1 MNEPSSEFDPV
12 DDLAEEFLKR
22 YRGGERPSL
31 SEYAGKYPEL
41 AERIRAVFP
50 ALVAMEEAGHGAG
63 QAIGPHADPCGSGTL
78 TPERLGDYL
87 LLRRVGAGGMGIVY
101 EAIQESLGRHV
112 ALKTLPFHHLSDSTR
127 LERFRR
133 EARAAARLH
142 HTHIVPVFGVGEHEG
157 LHYYTMQFIRGHGL
171 DAVLREVKRRRRD
184 PSPSTATE
192 AQDGNVSSVI
202 LASCLHTGRFPANL
216 AEPEEGGSLATADS
230 PANQSPAAVP
240 PTTSPSSSGDRSELS
255 DQPETQYLRS
265 VARIGVQVA
274 EALEYAHRQG
284 ILHRDIKPSNLL
296 LDADGEVWVT
306 DFGLAKAQDSDDLTR
321 TGDIVGTL
329 RYMAPERFNGW
340 SDPRSDVYALGATLY
355 ELLTLQ
361 APFDGTDRVRLV
373 ERVLHESPVSL
384 RQLDRRIPRDLETIV
399 LKALA
404 KEPGERYATAGQMAE
419 DLQRFLTD
427 RSILARRLTTTERTW
442 RWCRRN
448 PVVAA
453 LLALVGCL
461 LIAGTVASS
470 LAAVRFKG
478 LAFRESA
485 AKSDLS
491 QALGREQAATR
502 AAQHNAE
509 ALERQGYISLVALSL
524 RENQADNISLA
535 EQSLERCPPHLRG
548 WEWRYCNWR
557 NHRELRTI
565 RYDPGSRYSSRG
577 VCLSPDGQRMVC
589 IGRESFLVCNL
600 DGTEICT
607 MQGHDDDLGAAAW
620 SRDGKTIAVCG
631 KDSLIRLWDSDTGA
645 EKGVLRGHV
654 SQVNSLC
661 FSPDDT
667 RLASA
672 AGSSPGAPRP
682 LPEVK
687 LWDIAARREIR
698 SFQGILGRS
707 AQHVTFSAD
716 GKLLVAAD
724 TSWAARLWEVGSGKK
739 LKDFEGGHSDA
750 VNAVAFSPDGRRLAT
765 ASEDALVVVWDVSSG
780 AQVRTLSGHT
790 GAVYSPTFLPD
801 GRRLATSSEDSTIRV
816 WDFENGR
823 LLLNLHGHHGGTGL
837 IGFDRTGARLISGGA
852 DGMIKL
858 WDATVES
865 DPPVLFGHT
874 GWCYGIAFHPGGKI
888 IATCGWGGILT
899 WDAASGRKLATIGAD
914 QRVPE
919 GIAYSRDGTRLFSSE
934 RKGQVDVW
942 NAATGALLL
951 SLKGHKGEVFVV
963 AFVSDD
969 LGVVT
974 AGDDGTVRL
983 WDPATG
989 LERQRIR
996 THEGGPAVIDKRPIG
1011 LAVSPDGCRIATVTP
1026 SGPARIWDRASGQAL
1041 LTIGSPAKTK
1051 PSGAGIAFDS
1061 NGDRLA
1067 FAGDNDEV
1075 LIVDAADGRTLAT
1088 LTGHTGEVESIAFA
1102 PDGSRIAVSGA
1113 DRIIRVWDP
1122 VRGDELLSLRGHW
1135 SEVCGLA
1142 WSCDGRY
1149 LASVSHDRT
1158 VRVWDGGPAEYITIK
1173 DRNLVSGME
1182 KGNP

>member
-1 MNEPSSEFDPV
+1 MNSASTGVDPL
-12 DDLAEEFLKR
+12 DDLADEFLDR
-22 YRGGERPSL
+22 CRRGERPL
-31 SEYAGKYPEL
+31 LTEYTERYPEL
-41 AERIRAVFP
+41 AERIRSVFP
-50 ALVAMEEAGHGAG
+50 ALIVMEE
-63 QAIGPHADPCGSGTL
+63 IGPGESQANLLELDQKGSGATM
-78 TPERLGDYL
+78 PQRLGDYL
-87 LLRRVGAGGMGIVY
+87 LLRPIGSGGMGMVY

-112 ALKTLPFHHLSDSTR
+112 ALKTRPFHHLSDPTR

-171 DAVLREVKRRRRD
+171 DTVLEEVKRLRHDPSTPAAAEVPADQHLPTTLALGLRSGRLPAAEIGREASTGAIVSQSHLGPELAPEASTSL
-184 PSPSTATE
+184 PSPSSD
-192 AQDGNVSSVI
+192 Q
-202 LASCLHTGRFPANL
+202 
-216 AEPEEGGSLATADS
+216 
-230 PANQSPAAVP
+230 
-240 PTTSPSSSGDRSELS
+240 SELS
-255 DQPETQYLRS
+255 NQPEAQYLRS

-274 EALEYAHRQG
+274 EALEYAHQQG

-296 LDADGEVWVT
+296 LDAYGEVWVT
-306 DFGLAKAQDSDDLTR
+306 DFGLAKAQGSDELTR
-321 TGDIVGTL
+321 AGDIVGTL
-329 RYMAPERFNGW
+329 RYMAPERFDGW

-355 ELLTLQ
+355 EFLALRP
-361 APFDGTDRVRLV
+361 AFDEPDRVKLID
-373 ERVLHESPVSL
+373 RVLHVSVMPL

-453 LLALVGCL
+453 LLALVGFL

-502 AAQHNAE
+502 AVQHNAE
-509 ALERQGYISLVALSL
+509 ELERQGYISLVALSL
-524 RENQADNISLA
+524 RENQADNIGLA

-577 VCLSPDGQRMVC
+577 GYLSPDAQRMVC

-607 MQGHDDDLGAAAW
+607 MQGHDDDLGTAAW

-631 KDSLIRLWDSDTGA
+631 KDSLIRLWDSKTGA
-645 EKGVLRGHV
+645 EKGVLRGHA
-654 SQVNSLC
+654 SQVYSLC

-672 AGSSPGAPRP
+672 AGSSPGAPKP

-687 LWDIAARREIR
+687 LWDIAAQREIR
-698 SFQGILGRS
+698 SFQGILGR
-707 AQHVTFSAD
+707 AAYHVTFSAD
-716 GKLLVAAD
+716 GKLLAAAD
-724 TSWAARLWEVGSGKK
+724 TSWAARLWEVDSGKK
-739 LKDFEGGHSDA
+739 LKDFEGGHSDV
-750 VNAVAFSPDGRRLAT
+750 VNAVAFSTDGRRLAT
-765 ASEDALVVVWDVSSG
+765 ASADALVVVWDVSSG

-790 GAVYSPTFLPD
+790 GGVYSPTFHPD

-816 WDFENGR
+816 WDFEKGR
-823 LLLNLHGHHGGTGL
+823 LLLNLHGHHGSTGL
-837 IGFDRTGARLISGGA
+837 IGFDRTGARMVSGGA

-858 WDATVES
+858 WDATVDS

-874 GWCYGIAFHPGGKI
+874 GWCFGIAYHPGGRI
-888 IATCGWGGILT
+888 VSTCGWGGNLT

-914 QRVPE
+914 EGVPE
-919 GIAYSRDGTRLFSSE
+919 GIAYSRDGTRLFSATE
-934 RKGQVDVW
+934 DGTVKVW
-942 NAATGALLL
+942 NAATGALMLNM
-951 SLKGHKGEVFVV
+951 KGHKGQVFVV

-974 AGDDGTVRL
+974 AGEDGTVRL

-989 LERQRIR
+989 VERKQIR
-996 THEGGPAVIDKRPIG
+996 THEGGLIVDRQTTIG
-1011 LAVSPDGCRIATVTP
+1011 LAVSPDGRRIATVTP
-1026 SGPARIWDRASGQAL
+1026 SGPARIWELASGRAL
-1041 LTIGSPAKTK
+1041 LTIGSPTKKK
-1051 PSGAGIAFDS
+1051 PSGVGIAFDS
-1061 NGDRLA
+1061 NGERLA
-1067 FAGDNDEV
+1067 FAGDDNQV
-1075 LIVDAADGRTLAT
+1075 LIVDTADGQTLAT
-1088 LTGHTGEVESIAFA
+1088 LSGETGEVESIAFA
-1102 PDGSRIAVSGA
+1102 PDGSRIATAGA
-1113 DRIIRVWDP
+1113 HRTIRIWDP

-1158 VRVWDGGPAEYITIK
+1158 VRVWDGGPADYITIK
-1173 DRNLVSGME
+1173 DRNLVSEVE
-1182 KGNP
+1182 KSNQ